1 MIYLLLWAALLASAP
16 AAAQARDEP
25 RLITSGL
32 PVTLYL
38 REGNGEGIP
47 GFIVG
52 AQGDTLRIVS
62 PGMGLAQVPAGSIAR
77 LEVPG
82 SPRGKLIRYAF
93 LVVGV
98 SAGAGLGSVA
108 GDEEFVPTFMTT
120 LIFLSTLGGVMY
132 AREGPPRAPE
142 PLDVSRGLPGGTVQ
156 PGRGAV
162 VRFAT
167 AARPLTR
174 ARLTNFDADSLSLRG
189 GDAPPRLSRAELTR
203 LQVSLG
209 PDRARG
215 RRIGGVVG
223 AVGGGL
229 LLGGVLA
236 SQGGWG
242 VLVAPAGAGAGALF
256 GGALGLGA
264 GHVFAPPAWSNVP
277 IPRAP

>member
-1 MIYLLLWAALLASAP
+1 MIYLLLCAALLAATP

-25 RLITSGL
+25 RPLTGAAR
-32 PVTLYL
+32 VTLYL
-38 REGNGEGIP
+38 REGDGAGVPGI
-47 GFIVG
+47 IVG
-52 AQGDTLRIVS
+52 ARGDTLRIVS
-62 PGMGLAQVPAGSIAR
+62 PALGLAQVPAGSIAR

-82 SPRGKLIRYAF
+82 SPRGELLRYAF
-93 LVVGV
+93 LIVGV

-108 GDEEFVPTFMTT
+108 GDEDFVPTFMNT
-120 LIFLSTLGGVMY
+120 LIFLSAVGGVMY
-132 AREGPPRAPE
+132 AREGTPRAPE
-142 PLDVSRGLPGGTVQ
+142 PLDLSRGLPGGTVQ
-156 PGRGAV
+156 PGRGAA

-167 AARPLTR
+167 AGRPLTR
-174 ARLTNFDADSLSLRG
+174 GRLTDFDADSLSLRG
-189 GDAPPRLSRAELTR
+189 GDAPPRLPRAELTR

-236 SQGGWG
+236 SRGGWG
-242 VLVAPAGAGAGALF
+242 LVVAPAGAVVGGLF
-256 GGALGLGA
+256 GGALGTGA

-277 IPRAP
+277 LTGAP